1 MQLSWFR
8 KPGPG
13 EPGSLNL
20 CYNALDRHV
29 IRGRATDAALI
40 TDGSTRDFATLLQQV
55 AELAGA
61 LAALGVKPGDQV
73 ATRLADPA
81 DALLAMLACDRLGA
95 VHGEVGT
102 PNVLVTSSDEDDPS
116 RAGAACCA
124 AWSRPTRTAT

>member
-29 IRGRATDAALI
+29 IRGQAADAALI
-40 TDGSTRDFATLLQQV
+40 TADSTRDFATLLQQV

-73 ATRLADPA
+73 GTRLADPA
-81 DALLAMLACDRLGA
+81 DALLANLACDRLGA
-95 VHGEVGT
+95 VHGEVGI
-102 PNVLVTSSDEDDPS
+102 PIVLVTSSDGMTRP
-116 RAGAACCA
+116 RGCGCCVG
-124 AWSRPTRTAT
+124 

>member
-40 TDGSTRDFATLLQQV
+40 TADSTRDFATLLQQV

-61 LAALGVKPGDQV
+61 LAALGVKAGDQV

-95 VHGEVGT
+95 VHGEVGAPT
-102 PNVLVTSSDEDDPS
+102 CWSPPATRTTRP
-116 RAGAACCA
+116 RGCGCCVG
-124 AWSRPTRTAT
+124 WSRPTRTAT